1 MNRIRH
7 LRHLASVLAG
17 LAGVCWHSAPPPHSP
32 VTRIRIR
39 AEHRAA
45 PARIPRPHTITLVA
59 GGMPCWQ
66 ITFIAIDAALLAA
79 T

>member
-17 LAGVCWHSAPPPHSP
+17 LAGVPLAFGATPAFASDPHP
-32 VTRIRIR
+32 DPG
-39 AEHRAA
+39 EHRAA
-45 PARIPRPHTITLVA
+45 LARIPRPHTITLVA
-59 GGMPCWQ
+59 GGIPGWQ